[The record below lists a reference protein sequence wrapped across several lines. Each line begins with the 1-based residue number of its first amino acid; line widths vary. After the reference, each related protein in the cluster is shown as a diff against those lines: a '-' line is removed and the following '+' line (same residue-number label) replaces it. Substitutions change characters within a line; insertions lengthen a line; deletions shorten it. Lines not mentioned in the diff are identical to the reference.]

1 MYLEVEYDHKHLICS
16 ALKYSFD
23 TTTTFDKICLISLSG
38 EKVFISISF
47 LSVFSNLVSSICENN
62 QDVPHQIIVP
72 LKLSTLKNLL
82 LFLCEGYLA
91 SNNPEVLQDILEAA
105 EIFVIKTQAWSIS
118 VEEGKGKLLNASIQ
132 GSVPLSKV
140 ESKNLDWEDCEF
152 ETGEIEINS
161 VYTLSMGN
169 KDIEDGLVKKR
180 TRKRGRPRKKM
191 ADENIFCPEC
201 PCKFS
206 SREKLSCHYLTE
218 HTGSNSFSCGKC
230 PKKFKSKHG
239 LQYHVLT
246 SHDDTLEIKEACDA
260 CEEVFLGSG
269 DTEKE
274 RMFCAALKKKVH
286 IELFHGNSKEVWA
299 CNVCCYKFKRSSLLN
314 KHKLERHVD
323 DDMYPI
329 NKCTKPGCGKMF
341 TNKSARVWHERHV
354 HDQSAKQQCSKP
366 GCSRM
371 FKHVK
376 ARLLHERTHDPSSFK
391 FPCDM
396 CDKKFMNRSTLLVH
410 KETHNPWR
418 KCDHCGKVF
427 PSKQKLEVHVQRC
440 TNQLKFQCKTCGK
453 KFVKKPR
460 LERHIT
466 AEHLKIKPF
475 SCEPCSRSFSDKEYL
490 QRHRKTNT
498 CKKRRSDEI
507 TDGKIKKL
515 KQDQTKTELYTIM

>member
-23 TTTTFDKICLISLSG
+23 TTTAFDKICFISLSG

-62 QDVPHQIIVP
+62 QDVPLQIIVP

-82 LFLCEGYLA
+82 LFLCQGYLA
-91 SNNPEVLQDILEAA
+91 SSCPEVLQDILEAA
-105 EIFVIKTQAWSIS
+105 EIFAIKTEAWSIS
-118 VEEGKGKLLNASIQ
+118 IEEGREKLLKVSIE
-132 GSVPLSKV
+132 GSIPLFKV
-140 ESKNLDWEDCEF
+140 ESKNLDWEDCKF
-152 ETGEIEINS
+152 ETGEIEISS
-161 VYTLSMGN
+161 VYTQSLGK
-169 KDIEDGLVKKR
+169 KDNEVGLMKKR
-180 TRKRGRPRKKM
+180 TRKRGRPRKKI

-206 SREKLSCHYLTE
+206 YREKLSCHYLAE
-218 HTGSNSFSCGKC
+218 HTGINSFSCGKC
-230 PKKFKSKHG
+230 SKRFKSKHG

-246 SHDDTLEIKEACDA
+246 SHDDTLEIKEACDV
-260 CEEVFLGSG
+260 CDEVFLGSG

-274 RMFCAALKKKVH
+274 RIFCAALKKKVH
-286 IELFHGNSKEVWA
+286 IELLHGNSKEVWA
-299 CNVCCYKFKRSSLLN
+299 CNVCCYKFKSSSLLN
-314 KHKLERHVD
+314 KHMLETHD
-323 DDMYPI
+323 DDEKYPK

-366 GCSRM
+366 GCSKM
-371 FKHVK
+371 FRHVK
-376 ARLLHERTHDPSSFK
+376 SRLLHEKTHDPNSYK
-391 FPCDM
+391 FTCDM
-396 CDKKFMNRSTLLVH
+396 CDKKYMNKSTLLVH

-427 PSKQKLEVHVQRC
+427 QSKQKLEVHLQRC

-453 KFVKKPR
+453 KFVKQTR

-507 TDGKIKKL
+507 TDVKFENL
-515 KQDQTKTELYTIM
+515 KQEQDKN